1 LDTRNTPAILLDLAS
16 SHYNFGNTNHPFSI
30 IIMFKTLYMD
40 GLTAIVV
47 EFAGKE
53 DSDHWIQ
60 RMDNIKEEA
69 TSIVDRFS
77 RDTVERRKAI
87 DHWLGRVSGALE
99 EGMLVVPSIL
109 KVRQEFLSAGV

>member
-1 LDTRNTPAILLDLAS
+1 
-16 SHYNFGNTNHPFSI
+16 
-30 IIMFKTLYMD
+30 MFKTLYMD

-47 EFAGKE
+47 EFAGKQ

-77 RDTVERRKAI
+77 RDTVERSKAI
-87 DHWLGRVSGALE
+87 DHWLGMVSGALD